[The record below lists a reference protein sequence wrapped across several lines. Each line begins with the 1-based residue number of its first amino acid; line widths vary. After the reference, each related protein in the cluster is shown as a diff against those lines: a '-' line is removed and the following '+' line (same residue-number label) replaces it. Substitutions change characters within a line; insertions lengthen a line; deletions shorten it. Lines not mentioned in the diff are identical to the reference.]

1 MLVRVIPRLDIKGP
15 NLVKGV
21 MLEGL
26 RVLGR
31 PEAFARRYDEAGADE
46 LLFVDVVAS
55 LYERNALAPI
65 LSRVAREVFLPIT
78 AAGGLRTLDDIH
90 TVLRAG
96 ADKVAINTAAHR
108 RPALIREASRKY
120 GSSTI
125 VVSIEAIR
133 QPDGRYEAFTDNGR
147 ERTGRDAMAWAI
159 EAAELGAGEL
169 LVTSV
174 DREGTGRG
182 YDLEL
187 LARITEQVGI
197 PVIASGGAGTVQ
209 HVREA
214 IGITGAAAVASL
226 LHYEALPELRSTAA
240 EADAAINLAHLDRP
254 AFARITPAS
263 LADVKRALAADGH
276 RGRTTLPRREPVHA

>member
-78 AAGGLRTLDDIH
+78 AAGGLRTLDDIQ

-108 RPALIREASRKY
+108 RPQLIREASRKY

-147 ERTGRDAMAWAI
+147 ERTGRDAVAWAV

-174 DREGTGRG
+174 DREGTGKG

-187 LARITEQVGI
+187 LARITEQVSI
-197 PVIASGGAGTVQ
+197 PVVASGGAGTVA

-214 IGITGAAAVASL
+214 IGITGAAAVASV
-226 LHYEALPELRSTAA
+226 LHYEALPTLRATAA
-240 EADAAINLAHLDRP
+240 ETDAAINLAHLDKP
-254 AFARITPAS
+254 AFARITPAP
-263 LADVKRALAADGH
+263 LCQIKHALAADGH
-276 RGRTTLPRREPVHA
+276 FSRTVAQEPVHA